1 MHLTDRLGTDK
12 REKIMSIPE
21 LPRVRGC
28 LGIPKKHNALDI
40 NFLKGRLMTASD
52 SESPPLKQNESPLY
66 NGRHL
71 L

>member
-1 MHLTDRLGTDK
+1 
-12 REKIMSIPE
+12 MSIPE